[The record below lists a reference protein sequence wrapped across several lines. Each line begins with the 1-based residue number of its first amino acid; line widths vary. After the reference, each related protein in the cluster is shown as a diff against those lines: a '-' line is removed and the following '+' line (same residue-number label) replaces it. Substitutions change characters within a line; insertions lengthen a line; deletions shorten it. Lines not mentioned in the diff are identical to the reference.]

1 MIPADLRIL
10 IAGGGTGGHL
20 FPGVAVAEEFLRQVP
35 GGRILFAGTERGLEA
50 KVLPGLG
57 YPLRTIPVAGL
68 RGKGPLGI
76 LGGLMKIPAALS
88 ASRDILREY
97 GPHLVFGVGG
107 YASGPVVLAARFM
120 NVPTAI
126 AEQNAAP
133 GLTNR
138 ILGRFALR
146 IFVSFPETLSFFDGK
161 KAVLAGNP
169 VRRGFVEGPAE
180 KRDRDGRFTVLVYG
194 GSQGAKAINDAVLAA
209 LPLFRDRGEDI
220 VLIHQTGAAD
230 YERVRAAYERAGAAG
245 EVHSFIDDM
254 AAFYDRA
261 DLLICRAGATTV
273 AEITARG
280 KAAVFI
286 PFPFAV
292 GDHQTKNAEVLVRQ
306 GAAEMILQKDLD
318 GEGIFRAVRRLAG
331 DREGTA
337 RMGERARKLGNIHAA
352 RDIVAECLRLLDAR
366 GDGTERNTD

>member
-1 MIPADLRIL
+1 
-10 IAGGGTGGHL
+10 
-20 FPGVAVAEEFLRQVP
+20 
-35 GGRILFAGTERGLEA
+35 
-50 KVLPGLG
+50 
-57 YPLRTIPVAGL
+57 
-68 RGKGPLGI
+68 
-76 LGGLMKIPAALS
+76 
-88 ASRDILREY
+88 
-97 GPHLVFGVGG
+97 FGVGG

-169 VRRGFVEGPAE
+169 VRRGFVDAPAE

-261 DLLICRAGATTV
+261 DLLVCRAGATTV

>member
-20 FPGVAVAEEFLRQVP
+20 FPGVAVAEEFLRQAP
-35 GGRILFAGTERGLEA
+35 GSRILFAGTERGLEA

-57 YPLRTIPVAGL
+57 YPLCTIPVAGL

-120 NVPTAI
+120 DIPTAI

-146 IFVSFPETLSFFDGK
+146 IFVSFPETLSFFAGE

-169 VRRGFVEGPAE
+169 VRRGFVEGPAR
-180 KRDRDGRFTVLVYG
+180 KQDRDGRFTVLVCG
-194 GSQGAKAINDAVLAA
+194 GSQGAKAINDAFLGA
-209 LPLFRDRGEDI
+209 LPLFRDRKEEI
-220 VLIHQTGAAD
+220 YLIHQTGAAD
-230 YERVRAAYERAGAAG
+230 YERVLAAYGRAGAAG
-245 EVHSFIDDM
+245 EVHPFIQDM
-254 AAFYDRA
+254 AACYDRA
-261 DLLICRAGATTV
+261 DLLVCRAGATTV

-280 KAAVFI
+280 KAAVFV
-286 PFPFAV
+286 PFPFAA
-292 GDHQTKNAEVLVRQ
+292 GDHQTKNAEVIVRQ
-306 GAAEMILQKDLD
+306 GAGEMILQKDLD
-318 GEGIFRAVRRLAG
+318 GEGIFRVIHRLAE
-331 DREGTA
+331 DRERTA
-337 RMGERARKLGNIHAA
+337 RMGEQARKLGNIHAA
-352 RDIVAECLRLLDAR
+352 RDIVAECLRLFEGR
-366 GDGTERNTD
+366 GDKRERNKD